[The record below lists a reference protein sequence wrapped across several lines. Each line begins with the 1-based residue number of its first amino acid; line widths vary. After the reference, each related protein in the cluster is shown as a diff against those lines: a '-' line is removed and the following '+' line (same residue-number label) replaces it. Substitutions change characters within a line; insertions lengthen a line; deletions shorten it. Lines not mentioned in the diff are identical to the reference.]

1 MKQINNSE
9 WLQEIGDEF
18 SKPYMISL
26 QDKLAEERNSFTIYP
41 KENLVFNAFELT
53 PYSKVRVI
61 ILGQDPY
68 HGEQQAHGLSF
79 SVAKG
84 IKPPPSLVN
93 TFKEIRADIGIE
105 NFYHG
110 DLSSWANQG
119 VLLLNT
125 CLTVRK
131 GMAASHK
138 NLGWEQFTDAVIQKL
153 SANKTG
159 LIFMLWGNFAQS
171 KKALIDSQK
180 HIILEAAHPS
190 PFSAYKG
197 FFGCR
202 HFSKANYYL
211 EKKYGEIID
220 WSIPF

>member
-79 SVAKG
+79 SVSKG

-93 TFKEIRADIGIE
+93 IFKEIRADIGIE